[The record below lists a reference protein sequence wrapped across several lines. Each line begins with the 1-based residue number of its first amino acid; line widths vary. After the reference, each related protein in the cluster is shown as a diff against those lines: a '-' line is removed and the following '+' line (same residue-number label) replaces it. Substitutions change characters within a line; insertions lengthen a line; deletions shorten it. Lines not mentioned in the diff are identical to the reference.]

1 MPREASSGG
10 IVIRASSAGTWEVV
24 VIRPHGRHLWALP
37 KGHVDPGE
45 TPEQTAHREV
55 REETGLSVAL
65 LAPLGEIRY
74 VYQFRG
80 QRIFKRVHFF
90 LFRYEAGELGPLP
103 GPRVEVDEVRWLPLE
118 GLIPA
123 LGYKGEK
130 AVAGRALRWMRAQGL
145 ASSASSAPGAPPLTG
160 EGTGVKREG

>member
-1 MPREASSGG
+1 MPREASAGG
-10 IVIRASSAGTWEVV
+10 VVIRENAESWEVA

-45 TPEQTAHREV
+45 TPEQTAAREV
-55 REETGLSVAL
+55 REETGLTATL
-65 LAPLGEIRY
+65 MAPLGEIRY

-90 LFRYEAGELGPLP
+90 LFRYQEGELGVLPP
-103 GPRVEVDEVRWLPLE
+103 GPRVEVDEARWVPLAR
-118 GLIPA
+118 LVPV

-130 AVAGRALRWMRAQGL
+130 SIAARAVRLLRAGDSTPPGRAL
-145 ASSASSAPGAPPLTG
+145 AP
-160 EGTGVKREG
+160 RENLGSD

>member
-1 MPREASSGG
+1 MPREASAGG
-10 IVIRASSAGTWEVV
+10 VVIRGSAPTWEVA
-24 VIRPHGRHLWALP
+24 VIRPHGRQLWALP

-45 TPEQTAHREV
+45 TPEQTAMREV
-55 REETGLSVAL
+55 REETGLTVGL

-90 LFRYEAGELGPLP
+90 LFRYEEGELGPLP
-103 GPRVEVDEVRWLPLE
+103 GPRVEVDEVRWVPME
-118 GLIPA
+118 GLVSS

-130 AVAGRALRWMRAQGL
+130 AVAGRASRWMRAQGL
-145 ASSASSAPGAPPLTG
+145 LPEAPPPT
-160 EGTGVKREG
+160 EREPG

>member
-1 MPREASSGG
+1 MPREASAGG
-10 IVIRASSAGTWEVV
+10 VVIREGGATWEVAA
-24 VIRPHGRHLWALP
+24 IRPHGRHLWALP

-45 TPEQTAHREV
+45 TPEQTATREV
-55 REETGLSVAL
+55 REETGLTVTL

-90 LFRYEAGELGPLP
+90 LFRYQEGALGPLP
-103 GPRVEVDEVRWLPLE
+103 GPRVEVDEVRWVPLE
-118 GLIPA
+118 GLVPA

-130 AVAGRALRWMRAQGL
+130 AVAGRAIRWMRARGL
-145 ASSASSAPGAPPLTG
+145 LPEAPPPSG
-160 EGTGVKREG
+160 REPG

>member
-1 MPREASSGG
+1 MPREASAGG
-10 IVIRASSAGTWEVV
+10 VVIRESAGTWEVA
-24 VIRPHGRHLWALP
+24 VIRPHGRPLWALP

-45 TPEQTAHREV
+45 SPEQTASREV
-55 REETGLSVAL
+55 HEETGLTVTL

-90 LFRYEAGELGPLP
+90 LFRYQAGALGPLP
-103 GPRVEVDEVRWLPLE
+103 GPRVEVDEVRWVPVTQLVPL
-118 GLIPA
+118 

-130 AVAGRALRWMRAQGL
+130 AVASRAVRWLRSQGL
-145 ASSASSAPGAPPLTG
+145 LPEAAPAPVRIPET
-160 EGTGVKREG
+160 EGG

>member
-10 IVIRASSAGTWEVV
+10 IVIRFQDGAWVV
-24 VIRPHGRHLWALP
+24 AVIRPHGRHLWALP

-45 TPEQTAHREV
+45 TPEQTARREV
-55 REETGLSVAL
+55 REETGLTAVAL

-103 GPRVEVDEVRWLPLE
+103 GPRVEVDEVRWMPLE

-145 ASSASSAPGAPPLTG
+145 APGAPPPV
-160 EGTGVKREG
+160 EGKEPG

>member
-10 IVIRASSAGTWEVV
+10 IVIRFQDGAWEVA

-45 TPEQTAHREV
+45 TPEQTARREV
-55 REETGLSVAL
+55 KEETGLSGVAL

-103 GPRVEVDEVRWLPLE
+103 GPRVEVDEVRWMPLE

-145 ASSASSAPGAPPLTG
+145 APGAPPPA
-160 EGTGVKREG
+160 EGKEPG